1 MTHARMCVFLCV
13 QVVAMSHSLRMRLAS
28 IALLALFDQ
37 FCYCLQHKK
46 KMVISEY
53 HQHAIITLS
62 ASDGNYHAKWVI
74 HS

>member
-1 MTHARMCVFLCV
+1 MTHTHMCACLCV
-13 QVVAMSHSLRMRLAS
+13 QAVAMSHSLRMRLAS

-37 FCYCLQHKK
+37 FRYCLQHKK

-62 ASDGNYHAKWVI
+62 ASDGNYHGKCVI